1 MPVVLGKPQQLA
13 WWKHFQNSQ
22 FSCISLWSWDLQSKI
37 VKAKWKKSWSVVS
50 SVVPEWLLTSLRK
63 SRGRGTAL
71 GYKSVSQ
78 HTFKCLVTY
87 HVAKTSIS
95 NWAHVSNTTAEPE
108 GITRTL
114 CLTPSSFYTL
124 HLWIT
129 FIIWKQSSQ
138 QVKKDNCV
146 FRNHFWAQS
155 QPSKL
160 GPALLKFKKLE
171 QYKK

>member
-1 MPVVLGKPQQLA
+1 MCLSYLGNHNSWHGRNISRIANFLASHYDLETCSQRLLKQNGRSLGQL
-13 WWKHFQNSQ
+13 WVQLCQNGYRL
-22 FSCISLWSWDLQSKI
+22 LWER
-37 VKAKWKKSWSVVS
+37 A
-50 SVVPEWLLTSLRK
+50 
-63 SRGRGTAL
+63 RGTAP
-71 GYKSVSQ
+71 GYKPVSQ

-114 CLTPSSFYTL
+114 CLTLSSFYTL

-129 FIIWKQSSQ
+129 FVSWKQSSQ

-160 GPALLKFKKLE
+160 GTALLKFKKLE